1 MDFTFGVITSGNDEE
16 NLQKCISSI
25 HDLNIPLYEIVIV
38 GNTKLKDK
46 KTKIISFDEK
56 PKRDIYFR
64 KRGGWITKKK
74 NIITQEANYENIV
87 YCHDYISFNNE
98 WYKGFQKFGDDF
110 DVCMTKIVNKDQSR
124 YRDWVLWPHNGSNV
138 DKVIETNRMCLLP
151 YSETDL
157 VSLMY
162 ISGAYWVGKKQFME
176 ANPLNEKLCWGEA
189 EDVEWSMRIRKVA
202 KYVINSLSEVRLLK
216 QKDNPFVSAD
226 KKTLIEIKRI
236 INSELSK

>member
-1 MDFTFGVITSGNDEE
+1 MNFTFGVITNGTDDE

-25 HDLNIPLYEIVIV
+25 HDLKIPNYEVIVV
-38 GNTKLKDK
+38 GNTKINDK
-46 KTKIISFDEK
+46 KTKIITFNEK
-56 PKRDIYFR
+56 SKRDFRFR

-74 NIITQEANYENIV
+74 NIITQEAAFENVV
-87 YCHDYISFNNE
+87 YCHDYVSFNNE
-98 WYKGFQKFGDDF
+98 WYKGFQKFGDRF
-110 DVCMTKIVNKDQSR
+110 DVCMTKIINKDHSR

-138 DKVIETNRMCLLP
+138 DKVIAINRMCLIP

-162 ISGAYWVGKKQFME
+162 ISGAYWVGKKKFME
-176 ANPLNEKLCWGEA
+176 AHPLDENLYWGEG

-202 KYVINSLSEVRLLK
+202 KYVMNNLSEVQLLK
-216 QKDNPFVSAD
+216 QKDNPFVPTD

-236 INSELSK
+236 IDSELC